1 MMTVGISL
9 GGSWWRHSCVY
20 RIARVRR
27 LSLVP
32 ISCWELLGPSSLS
45 PSSRW
50 NLETASVSGR
60 SGITM
65 SRSGACW
72 CFDWGTSIDFPCVVK
87 QRMLMNSNIMAEREM
102 KIFIFFFKWKVWR
115 SKLISAHFS
124 RSSFIQTIQ
133 TNQCPAVTTKKRISK
148 TTNPRVRQE
157 WSTEPWDSQGTLVE
171 ALAWSQHTQL
181 WHVAKSE

>member
-1 MMTVGISL
+1 MITVGISL
-9 GGSWWRHSCVY
+9 GGSWWCHSCVY
-20 RIARVRR
+20 LIARVRR
-27 LSLVP
+27 LSLVERP

-87 QRMLMNSNIMAEREM
+87 QRMLMNSNIIAEREM
-102 KIFIFFFKWKVWR
+102 TKFIFFFKWKVWTAF

-124 RSSFIQTIQ
+124 RSSLIQTIQ
-133 TNQCPAVTTKKRISK
+133 TRMSSSYYENV
-148 TTNPRVRQE
+148 
-157 WSTEPWDSQGTLVE
+157 SQKP
-171 ALAWSQHTQL
+171 QTQGLDRSGLQNHGIPKGHWLRL
-181 WHVAKSE
+181 WLGLNTPSRGM